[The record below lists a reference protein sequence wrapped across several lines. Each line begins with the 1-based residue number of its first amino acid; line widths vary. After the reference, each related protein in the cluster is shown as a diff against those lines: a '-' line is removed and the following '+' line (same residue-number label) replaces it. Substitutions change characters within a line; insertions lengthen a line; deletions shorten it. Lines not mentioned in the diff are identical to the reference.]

1 MENSASIS
9 INPNLPNWVP
19 RGASA
24 AHWNRRKDI
33 GKTDSLFLDP
43 GVKHPTP
50 QKGWEGLPMKSLPC
64 CLSLLDL
71 DLGSYQRDAEPGCCQ
86 VT

>member
-1 MENSASIS
+1 
-9 INPNLPNWVP
+9 
-19 RGASA
+19 
-24 AHWNRRKDI
+24 
-33 GKTDSLFLDP
+33 
-43 GVKHPTP
+43 
-50 QKGWEGLPMKSLPC
+50 MKSLPC